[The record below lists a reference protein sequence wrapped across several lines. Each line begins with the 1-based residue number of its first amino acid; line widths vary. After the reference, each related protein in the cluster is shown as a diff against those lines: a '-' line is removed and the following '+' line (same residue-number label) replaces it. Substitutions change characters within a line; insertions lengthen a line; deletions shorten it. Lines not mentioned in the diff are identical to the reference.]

1 MPGISNYPRT
11 EIRFK
16 TKNLRE
22 WGLPFNRMDA
32 LKCMLWHVPSNA
44 KHPHGSPL
52 RDTCTPCRRLTHDIR
67 QLVQKSENVDR
78 LSRLRP
84 DSNYPLKY
92 LSPESQMRRVS
103 RIAKD
108 RRNLAAKLAGC
119 NRFTCEM
126 NDKQHDELLET
137 VRAIHQ
143 RDSKV
148 IEEIYSR
155 GDDFGEE
162 NNILRT
168 AWEEDVVE
176 RLDYEKDQANSG
188 VLHTY

>member
-1 MPGISNYPRT
+1 
-11 EIRFK
+11 
-16 TKNLRE
+16 
-22 WGLPFNRMDA
+22 
-32 LKCMLWHVPSNA
+32 
-44 KHPHGSPL
+44 
-52 RDTCTPCRRLTHDIR
+52 
-67 QLVQKSENVDR
+67 
-78 LSRLRP
+78 
-84 DSNYPLKY
+84 
-92 LSPESQMRRVS
+92 MRRVS

-119 NRFTCEM
+119 NRFTSEM

-148 IEEIYSR
+148 IEEICSR